1 MWRYEKF
8 GYELFIFSPLCLSC
22 RDSILIII
30 IIIREEGSSAFLKGL
45 APRIMI
51 IAPLFAITFMVFEK
65 LQRHFA
71 PQTKVP
77 LQNMAVE
84 FDLVRDSRL
93 KHITSKLDSE
103 FGLQVAR

>member
-1 MWRYEKF
+1 MR
-8 GYELFIFSPLCLSC
+8 
-22 RDSILIII
+22 
-30 IIIREEGSSAFLKGL
+30 GL

-65 LQRHFA
+65 LQRLFA

-77 LQNMAVE
+77 LQNMAEE

-93 KHITSKLDSE
+93 KHITSKLEEE